1 MIPDYIER
9 WLSDPAYGADTQDF
23 DLSLADVEFLP
34 RLKAYLSDA
43 AAPDFKKAEV
53 VSALLELLEHDCPQ
67 DGGVEAARLAEDIKH
82 TIRQHTD
89 IAHKA
94 MSELGPI
101 KEVVLRSILGLP
113 IPAEYPQWVTDR
125 AHEQGA

>member
-1 MIPDYIER
+1 MRAGRIGWQLAHRGPPASLSSILCSTEMIPDYIER
-9 WLSDPAYGADTQDF
+9 WLSDPVYGVDEQDF

-67 DGGVEAARLAEDIKH
+67 DGGAEAARLAEDIKH
-82 TIRQHTD
+82 TVRQHTE
-89 IAHKA
+89 IAHRA
-94 MSELGPI
+94 MSELDPI
-101 KEVVLRSILGLP
+101 K
-113 IPAEYPQWVTDR
+113 
-125 AHEQGA
+125 